1 MGTTK
6 RYDVS
11 GMDQGGGRPYPEG
24 TFLKLDR
31 AHAERMGLEKPSR
44 SAEPDSGDGD
54 DQAQAKP
61 RRAAGTRKRSAP
73 KPGE

>member
-11 GMDQGGGRPYPEG
+11 GMDQGGGRLYPAG
-24 TFLKLDR
+24 TILKLDR
-31 AHAERMGLEKPSR
+31 ATAERMGLEKPSKAAER
-44 SAEPDSGDGD
+44 DDSTEPD
-54 DQAQAKP
+54 AKP

-73 KPGE
+73 KPSE